1 MFSNYDILIIEDEKV
16 VIDSAKK
23 ILIPE
28 GFKVDDTFS
37 VDKALQKLKQNKYKL
52 ILTDLM
58 LPKISGIELTEIVT
72 QKYPDIPII
81 IITGYATLENAVQSL
96 KVGAFDFIPKP
107 FAFEELLGV
116 VQRAMKFRETINL
129 SRENRTGL
137 NSTSQQTC
145 NGDDWGKYY
154 LLGHHSWAK
163 LSQDGTAILGIS
175 ATYSRTIGK
184 TQQIYFPEIN
194 DLIIQGNM
202 LVRIITPN
210 QMLHRVWA
218 PLSGKV
224 IEKNK
229 QFEKKGI
236 FIDEDPFIESWLVY
250 IIPANLEEELLNLT
264 LP

>member
-96 KVGAFDFIPKP
+96 KVG
-107 FAFEELLGV
+107 
-116 VQRAMKFRETINL
+116 
-129 SRENRTGL
+129 
-137 NSTSQQTC
+137 
-145 NGDDWGKYY
+145 
-154 LLGHHSWAK
+154 
-163 LSQDGTAILGIS
+163 
-175 ATYSRTIGK
+175 
-184 TQQIYFPEIN
+184 
-194 DLIIQGNM
+194 
-202 LVRIITPN
+202 
-210 QMLHRVWA
+210 
-218 PLSGKV
+218 
-224 IEKNK
+224 
-229 QFEKKGI
+229 
-236 FIDEDPFIESWLVY
+236 
-250 IIPANLEEELLNLT
+250 
-264 LP
+264 